1 MSRRWI
7 VSAVKLYHQ
16 LGVKHEPL
24 TLIPPQFETP
34 MPALQPAVF
43 PPCLREPPPPS
54 LDLFDLDM
62 GPELPDE
69 QFASER
75 VRLAQLTNK
84 CTDDD
89 LDFYI
94 RQAGEILGVSHKL
107 GDKRSSK
114 DPAKK
119 IVEYIFKELVG
130 FKKMNQDMVPY
141 GCTLACEYEGFRP
154 TLKTIRSMCYLLKKQ
169 DELPDWIFM
178 SERPIRR
185 LAKVSKNFRLREQD
199 MQTDILFVVKPP
211 SYVREV
217 DECSESDLLGA
228 CLKALP
234 VRCSKQGDWCL
245 GLAGALREELVKK
258 PRLCEIRR
266 VIETLL
272 ESEQASVHGCGR
284 WRLELAK
291 LEESSEPTL
300 VVLLAAGATLMQPA
314 AASAESND
322 ELIALLRQDRELLDP
337 LPKMLKDQKWD
348 NVRSVLKTPPVSYLW
363 NLGLEKN
370 TLKKLGDSLGEIQVL
385 ELMDEIASDLQVADE
400 ISYSNNY
407 VYGQPGEGK
416 VKIQE
421 PIEYMKMAMSKLDE
435 VLKIVG

>member
-1 MSRRWI
+1 MTRSMK
-7 VSAVKLYHQ
+7 V
-16 LGVKHEPL
+16 
-24 TLIPPQFETP
+24 
-34 MPALQPAVF
+34 
-43 PPCLREPPPPS
+43 PPS
-54 LDLFDLDM
+54 HAA
-62 GPELPDE
+62 LP
-69 QFASER
+69 SPCPVLR
-75 VRLAQLTNK
+75 
-84 CTDDD
+84 
-89 LDFYI
+89 
-94 RQAGEILGVSHKL
+94 
-107 GDKRSSK
+107 
-114 DPAKK
+114 
-119 IVEYIFKELVG
+119 
-130 FKKMNQDMVPY
+130 Y

-300 VVLLAAGATLMQPA
+300 VVPGRGERSFPAGAPPA
-314 AASAESND
+314 T
-322 ELIALLRQDRELLDP
+322 
-337 LPKMLKDQKWD
+337 KKQKRGGKAK
-348 NVRSVLKTPPVSYLW
+348 NAKAKAKQTVPH
-363 NLGLEKN
+363 LGLPY
-370 TLKKLGDSLGEIQVL
+370 Q
-385 ELMDEIASDLQVADE
+385 
-400 ISYSNNY
+400 
-407 VYGQPGEGK
+407 
-416 VKIQE
+416 
-421 PIEYMKMAMSKLDE
+421 
-435 VLKIVG
+435 